1 MTTDEILIKLDEFF
15 NDEKPEWVGEA
26 TETSIEIKTDTG
38 WHTVTKEDVEN
49 FHVSMGSGYA
59 ELGSIGGDWRCI
71 RDLAEVCENWFEFVN
86 E

>member
-1 MTTDEILIKLDEFF
+1 MDTDTILSKLDEFF

-38 WHTVTKEDVEN
+38 LHTITQDDVN
-49 FHVSMGSGYA
+49 DFHVSMGSGYA
-59 ELGSIGGDWRCI
+59 ELGDISGDWRPI
-71 RDLAEVCENWFEFVN
+71 RDLAEMCGSWFEFVN